1 MNKKKENL
9 YTFVSFSLTLQ
20 QNNKVLKLHCQ
31 VFCKNLLYFFSFFFD
46 NKNMEEIDYKA
57 IFNRIKWMIQNDH
70 RTQKE
75 LAEYLGKTR
84 QIFYDWQNNNNPTLI
99 DLFKISKFFG
109 VPLEY
114 IISGEESPIDDATA
128 AFLVQTRE
136 LKEEQKKIIYASIK
150 AQVDMFKQLNKDK

>member
-1 MNKKKENL
+1 
-9 YTFVSFSLTLQ
+9 
-20 QNNKVLKLHCQ
+20 
-31 VFCKNLLYFFSFFFD
+31 
-46 NKNMEEIDYKA
+46 MEEIDYKA

-150 AQVDMFKQLNKDK
+150 AQVDMFKKLNEDKE

>member
-1 MNKKKENL
+1 MEN
-9 YTFVSFSLTLQ
+9 
-20 QNNKVLKLHCQ
+20 
-31 VFCKNLLYFFSFFFD
+31 
-46 NKNMEEIDYKA
+46 IDYKS
-57 IFNRIKWMIQNDH
+57 IFYRIKWLIQNDH

-114 IISGEESPIDDATA
+114 IISGDESPIDDATA
-128 AFLVQTRE
+128 AFIVSTQGLT
-136 LKEEQKKIIYASIK
+136 EEQKKVIYASIK
-150 AQVDMFKQLNKDK
+150 AQVDMFKKLNEDKQ